1 MTRGDPLPPAPNEP
15 LVVGLDVGG
24 TAINATIV
32 DSSRRFLIDGL
43 CETRSRVLEGPEAT
57 IEALASALDGVISQ
71 AGVRR
76 DRIVAVGLDS
86 PGPASADGVISV
98 RGGTNFP
105 DPPWPG
111 FDLRSALEIRI
122 GLPVTYM
129 NDANAAALYAHDRH
143 FGGQGGRRSSVS
155 AIVGTGLGG
164 GVVVDGAV
172 VTGAAGM
179 GGELGHVHLQMD
191 GLLEPEQSQPVCN
204 CGFDG
209 DAESIAS
216 LKGIERNLL
225 PYWLSRYPDHELH
238 GVESRAAAFAVRG
251 LAERGDPMARAILRQ
266 QAVAIGRLFTLAAN
280 FIDAHAYFVGGGI
293 VETTATL
300 RDWFLSAVAE
310 NTVLRHEQREV
321 ATIAVVPDLDQA
333 GARGAALAALHAASS
348 DHEGRPAGG

>member
-1 MTRGDPLPPAPNEP
+1 MTGRDTLPTAATGP

-24 TAINATIV
+24 TAINATVV

-43 CETRSRVLEGPEAT
+43 CETRSRVLEGPDAT
-57 IEALASALDGVISQ
+57 IEALASALGGVISQ
-71 AGVRR
+71 AGVPTE
-76 DRIVAVGLDS
+76 DVVAVGLDS
-86 PGPASADGVISV
+86 PGPASADGVISI

-111 FDLRSALEIRI
+111 FDLRSALEARI
-122 GLPVTYM
+122 DLPVTYM

-143 FGGQGGRRSSVS
+143 FGGDGVRRSSVS

-164 GVVVDGAV
+164 GIVINGAV

-179 GGELGHVHLQMD
+179 GGELGHAHLQMD
-191 GLLEPEQSQPVCN
+191 GLLEPDQPRPVCN
-204 CGFDG
+204 CGFEG

-225 PYWLSRYPDHELH
+225 PYWLSRYPDHELQ
-238 GVESRAAAFAVRG
+238 GVESRRAAFAVRG
-251 LAERGDPMARAILRQ
+251 LAERGDPMALAILRQ

-293 VETTATL
+293 VETTTAL
-300 RDWFLSAVAE
+300 RDWYLGAVGE

-321 ATIAVVPDLDQA
+321 ATVAVVPDLDMA
-333 GARGAALAALHAASS
+333 GARGAALAALVAT
-348 DHEGRPAGG
+348 GVRR